1 MTGDRLDADADQYRH
16 AAVQNVPPPSIASD
30 PLVAGISPTEQLLRV
45 LGLAANA
52 DDAQDN
58 AESIDAQAERDA
70 QAIAAAEAFTNQDE
84 YAATEVNRVAAQ
96 DQTTQVVQQLPQ
108 LISGIAG
115 AVTGALG
122 GALAPLVQIPQ
133 QLAQAA
139 LQTGMGSYRGDGA
152 SDLRI
157 DDPGALDALPLDD
170 IATDTPGLSDAG
182 LGGDGGGNDFGGG
195 GFGGGGFGGGGFGG
209 AAPGG
214 GSAAMTGTMPT
225 GLLGPPPVPSA
236 STAPASAPSVTA
248 SLPNT
253 APAPAPAGAGMAGVP
268 MIPPGAMTGTTGA
281 DKDVKADTKRIS
293 VPQVRNGAPVQ
304 GRLTA
309 PPVAPVIKRVAGK
322 PVAARR
328 IISPDDAEDQG
339 AVIP

>member
-1 MTGDRLDADADQYRH
+1 M
-16 AAVQNVPPPSIASD
+16 
-30 PLVAGISPTEQLLRV
+30 SPTEQLLRV

-52 DDAQDN
+52 DDPQDN

-70 QAIAAAEAFTNQDE
+70 QAIAAAEAFATQDE
-84 YAATEVNRVAAQ
+84 QAATEVNSVAAQ
-96 DQTTQVVQQLPQ
+96 DQTTQLAQQLPQ

-122 GALAPLVQIPQ
+122 GALAPLGQIPQ

-157 DDPGALDALPLDD
+157 DDPGALDAPPVDD
-170 IATDTPGLSDAG
+170 FATDIPGLSDAG
-182 LGGDGGGNDFGGG
+182 LGGDGGGGDDFGDFGGG
-195 GFGGGGFGGGGFGG
+195 GLDG
-209 AAPGG
+209 AAPGS
-214 GSAAMTGTMPT
+214 GSAPMTSTMPT

-236 STAPASAPSVTA
+236 STAPASAPAVTT

-253 APAPAPAGAGMAGVP
+253 ASAPTPAGAGMAGVP
-268 MIPPGAMTGTTGA
+268 MVPPGAMAGTTGA

-293 VPQVRNGAPVQ
+293 VPQVRNGTPVQ

-309 PPVAPVIKRVAGK
+309 PPVAPVIKRVEGK
-322 PVAARR
+322 PVASRR
-328 IISPDDAEDQG
+328 IIAPGDAEDQG
-339 AVIP
+339 AVVP